1 MKTRATNL
9 TITLD
14 LGHAKLLPNL
24 KNTRFPADEEHA
36 SYQLGNCDDH
46 PRRTWSLLLYDC
58 RLVLYSCSL
67 VLMSLIA
74 VACSVRVAIS
84 A

>member
-1 MKTRATNL
+1 MKARATKR

-14 LGHAKLLPNL
+14 LGRAKLFSNL
-24 KNTRFPADEEHA
+24 KNTRLPADEEHVY
-36 SYQLGNCDDH
+36 YQLGNCDDH